1 VSPTRPV
8 AAQSFSELAGC
19 ATLRLR
25 QGGSKDIGNTVQRR
39 ARSKV
44 WRLGRAIVQVAIL
57 TILGISAAAAQTTA
71 PVPPPTLGDTG
82 LYSDAERLVVDPA
95 HLGFAPQ
102 YPLWTDGAVKRRWI
116 SLPPGTAID
125 GSDPDAWVFPVG
137 TRLWKEFAFDGRRV
151 ETRFIERRPEGW
163 LFAAYEWSADG
174 REAVLAPERGRRG
187 AYVFEDG
194 RAHTIPGAS
203 DCRVCHEAGPAPVI
217 GFSLLQLAPDRDP
230 AAPHAEPAGV
240 DLDDLVQA
248 GLLVGLPATERAP
261 RIAAESAVERAALGY
276 LHGNCGHCHN
286 ADGPLGKL
294 GLRLRHSAGAEIAP
308 AIATAVGQP
317 VAKPAPGQPAEAVL
331 RIEPGRPDR
340 SAIVV
345 RMASRYA
352 ALQMPPLGTELADQ
366 QALDLVRQWIAGMD
380 DKYAQTKREGER

>member
-1 VSPTRPV
+1 MRYSAPANRV
-8 AAQSFSELAGC
+8 AAKTSA
-19 ATLRLR
+19 
-25 QGGSKDIGNTVQRR
+25 NTVQRR
-39 ARSKV
+39 ARFEL
-44 WRLGRAIVQVAIL
+44 WRLGVAIVQVAML
-57 TILGISAAAAQTTA
+57 AMLGISAAPAQTTA
-71 PVPPPTLGDTG
+71 PVPPPSLRETG
-82 LYSDAERLVVDPA
+82 LYSDAERMMVDPA
-95 HLGFAPQ
+95 HLAFAPQ

-116 SLPPGTAID
+116 SLPPGTSID
-125 GSDPDAWVFPVG
+125 GSDPDAWEFPVG

-187 AYVFEDG
+187 AFAFEGG
-194 RAHTIPGAS
+194 RAHTIPGVS

-240 DLDDLVQA
+240 DLDDLVEA
-248 GLLVGLPATERAP
+248 GLLVGLPETARSP
-261 RIAAESAVERAALGY
+261 RIAAASAVERAALGY

-294 GLRLRHSAGAEIAP
+294 GLRLRHENGAEVEP
-308 AIATAVGQP
+308 AVATAVGQP

-331 RIEPGRPDR
+331 RIAPGHPDR
-340 SAIVV
+340 SGIVV

-352 ALQMPPLGTELADQ
+352 ALQMPPLGTELADEE
-366 QALDLVRQWIAGMD
+366 ALELVRQWIAGMD
-380 DKYAQTKREGER
+380 DRYALTKREGER